1 MLFPAS
7 ATSTGDPRL
16 VKDVRPTLETMTSP
30 RRRRIALAITASAAI
45 VAAVTLTLIGLQPGE
60 APPTSTADARSVGG
74 AAPLHTE
81 PEASRMPTARNEAP
95 TALPA
100 PPQPAD
106 STALAPP
113 TADPAEADVLAL
125 VNTERSA
132 AGCPAIAWDETLAQ
146 VARLHSADMAARDY
160 MDHTNPDGLGPFDRA
175 TAAGTTASAENI
187 AAGQRTAADVMA
199 SWMASPGHRANIL
212 NCSLTRL
219 GVGVGY
225 GGSYGITW
233 TQLFG

>member
-1 MLFPAS
+1 
-7 ATSTGDPRL
+7 
-16 VKDVRPTLETMTSP
+16 MTSP
-30 RRRRIALAITASAAI
+30 RRRRIAFAIAAPAAV
-45 VAAVTLTLIGLQPGE
+45 VAALTLTFITLQPVE
-60 APPTSTADARSVGG
+60 APGTPTSTADVRSAG
-74 AAPLHTE
+74 AAGALRTE
-81 PEASRMPTARNEAP
+81 LDAGRIPTTRNGGQ
-95 TALPA
+95 TAEPA
-100 PPQPAD
+100 PPPPAE
-106 STALAPP
+106 STPLAPP
-113 TADPAEADVLAL
+113 AADPAEAEVLAL
-125 VNTERSA
+125 VNAERSG

-160 MDHTNPDGLGPFDRA
+160 MDHTNPDGLSPFDRA
-175 TAAGTTASAENI
+175 AAAGTTASAENI
-187 AAGQRTAADVMA
+187 AAGQQTAADVMA